1 MSNSIHPI
9 QLNADNFD
17 AEVINSAVPVLVDFW
32 APWCGP
38 CRVMNPVVE
47 TLANELDGKA
57 KVAKLNIDDNV
68 RLASRY
74 GISAVP
80 TFVIFHEGRMVNMLS
95 GVVSQDKLVA
105 ALDAVL
111 VA

>member
-1 MSNSIHPI
+1 MSTPIHPI
-9 QLNADNFD
+9 QLNADNFE
-17 AEVINSAVPVLVDFW
+17 AEVLNSGLPVLIDFW

-38 CRVMNPVVE
+38 CRVMNPVIDA
-47 TLANELDGKA
+47 LATELDGKA

-80 TFVIFHEGRMVNMLS
+80 TFLIFHEGRMVNMQS
-95 GVVSQDKLVA
+95 GIISKDKLVE
-105 ALDAVL
+105 ALDSVL

>member
-1 MSNSIHPI
+1 MNMSTPI
-9 QLNADNFD
+9 QLNTDNFE
-17 AEVINSAVPVLVDFW
+17 AEVLNSSVPVLVDFW

-38 CRVMNPVVE
+38 CRVMNPVIDA
-47 TLANELDGKA
+47 LANELDGKA

-80 TFVIFHEGRMVNMLS
+80 TFLVFHEGRMVNMLS
-95 GVVSQDKLVA
+95 GIVSKDKLVA